1 MSKSEVNKMTIKADG
16 FRITIVCM
24 YCTSTDI
31 KISYDREDTPYIHCN
46 KCGQEAEL
54 I

>member
-1 MSKSEVNKMTIKADG
+1 MSVNAKG

-24 YCTSTDI
+24 DCTSTDTCI
-31 KISYDREDTPYIHCN
+31 IYDEDDTSFIHCN
-46 KCGQEAEL
+46 KCGQESEL